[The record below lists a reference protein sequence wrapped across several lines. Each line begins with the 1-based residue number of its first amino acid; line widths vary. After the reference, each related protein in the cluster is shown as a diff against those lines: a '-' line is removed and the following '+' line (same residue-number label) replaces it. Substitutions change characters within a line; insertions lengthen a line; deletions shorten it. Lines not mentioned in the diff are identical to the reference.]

1 MECVQ
6 KHRLSN
12 LVFFQ
17 NVFLCFLTLAGAGWW
32 HIFGFL
38 NVEQLRAEVEAAR
51 GDFDRE
57 MTRENQNRLTARVE
71 ALLKVQRGEPDGIE
85 LEAA

>member
-1 MECVQ
+1 VPLPACASPSAMLAE
-6 KHRLSN
+6 
-12 LVFFQ
+12 
-17 NVFLCFLTLAGAGWW
+17 AGAGWW